1 MIKIYNEKKSD
12 INIVGISRA
21 KSTKDELRNYGV
33 KTESL
38 VRESV
43 KDLSDYLKVDLKIFS
58 EDLEN
63 FSNNKFETFYDE
75 DYAFENYGAKIDLFT
90 EDSTKYTLYVV
101 QTGENEITM
110 TCKENKN
117 FIVVDKKPSVFAK
130 RIIELLI

>member
-12 INIVGISRA
+12 VNIAGVSLS
-21 KSTKDELRNYGV
+21 KSTKDELRNYRV

-58 EDLEN
+58 EDLED

-110 TCKENKN
+110 TCKENKD

-130 RIIELLI
+130 RIIELLL